1 MHFPGAQT
9 YGSLD
14 ASGRPIPS
22 RVQGERC
29 IDFFVARGAQLHNV
43 HNCVETLGDHYMI
56 AGHVTTSACSSPP
69 MWRAKPT
76 TRCPKPETVTGAQ
89 WAQQQRAHW
98 MQLCTPEDQGDTE
111 AEWQWFN
118 AQAEEAMR
126 RAYRAAS
133 QVIPDPPQRR
143 PKGSTFS
150 RVGADTLGAQSR
162 SGTSFRLRK
171 WLKLQGR
178 LREAQRQMIRADVGP
193 HLWSN
198 IRARWPSSLR
208 PLVAVDTVDTALVLV
223 AEAIEEH
230 QAAKRLEAI
239 HRWQQQ
245 LARRG
250 KEAIRWLKGT
260 SSRVAVVRRAE
271 GASWH
276 TAAHHAESLS
286 MIKTYWSSIWN
297 RQLVD
302 PARAVEAWARHGHSA
317 RFQGELAALWTPV
330 KLHQQA
336 CTMGASA
343 AGPDGWSG
351 DEIRTWPREAW
362 NHFAVLLDRWVR
374 RGSFPCAWQELRQ
387 IHIPKDEPELDD
399 GSVDVQ
405 NMRPIS
411 VMSALWRCVSSC
423 IAKDDRVRGRHIL
436 GHLACGYEKGMPLA
450 SLDYTKCFDHVN
462 PSLVLAILQRAGFP
476 KPLVLMLEHVWN
488 QRRVLELNNF
498 VGEIVQ
504 VTSSIPQGDGLSPM
518 ALNVLL
524 SAASLRVFLDDRAFV
539 APPQLLHL
547 LMLQWEEWSAVLG
560 LGVIG
565 AQCKNGAR
573 LLCVPEELFLNTL
586 R

>member
-1 MHFPGAQT
+1 MRHGFSANRVASDFVESEFECLKVQVGDTFFCNVHRKPGGEESSYRHFIQETIASHDRVVILGDHNADLASMHFPGAQT

-423 IAKDDRVRGRHIL
+423 IAKDDSTLTWLNMEESGGATYWATWRVVMKR
-436 GHLACGYEKGMPLA
+436 ACRWRRWTTPNA
-450 SLDYTKCFDHVN
+450 ST
-462 PSLVLAILQRAGFP
+462 
-476 KPLVLMLEHVWN
+476 
-488 QRRVLELNNF
+488 
-498 VGEIVQ
+498 
-504 VTSSIPQGDGLSPM
+504 T
-518 ALNVLL
+518 
-524 SAASLRVFLDDRAFV
+524 
-539 APPQLLHL
+539 
-547 LMLQWEEWSAVLG
+547 
-560 LGVIG
+560 
-565 AQCKNGAR
+565 
-573 LLCVPEELFLNTL
+573 
-586 R
+586 